1 MYDQSIQRRRHP
13 RSLRNAGRSAL
24 AAVTLLLAAAPAFAQ
39 NYPNGLSTDSV
50 DPAADA
56 QYIKKLRHH
65 LDSVR
70 RVENRPTVA
79 LVLSGGGA
87 KGAAQVGALK
97 YLEEQNIPVD
107 MVMGTSI
114 GGLIGGLYSVG
125 YTSQE
130 LRDLFCT
137 QDWGKTLTDRVD
149 PEHIPYATKLNKQK
163 YLLTVPFHYEAV
175 KKRIKRIHDNES
187 FSDGHQEEMRPDFG
201 APDDMDYGTQ
211 KGVGNFTNS
220 LPTGYAYGFNVNNLL
235 TSLTVGYQDSISFTT
250 LPKPYLCVASDMV
263 SLKAKYWTSGS
274 LKTAMRSTMS
284 IPGLFDPVRT
294 QEMIL
299 VDGGTRNN
307 YPTDVARAAGADYII
322 GIELADA
329 DPEYADVHHLG
340 NILGQF
346 IKMLGKDAYDKNIGY
361 PSVRVRP
368 ELKGFNML
376 SFNAAAVDTMI
387 LRGYK
392 AFEEKADELATIKA
406 AVGEAKPHEFR
417 KAVDISKTPVQ
428 VKSISIDDVTEYE
441 SLLLMKKIGLKAG
454 QFVNKEIMDEAMSKI
469 QATGAFESVTY
480 ALHGTE
486 EPYDLVFNCNRGPTH
501 EASTGVRIDTEEW
514 AAVMLRLGLNT
525 RKLMGSKADFT
536 ARLGRTQKVTAR
548 FSQDIPSLP
557 TINAEAYFRH
567 SSFDLF
573 DKHESKTSKDTWE
586 HSSVFGKIFL
596 SNITWTRFN
605 FELGGQYKYYAM
617 NTRRTT
623 GALIEALNPD
633 FSNTSYLGAYA
644 NATMY
649 TLDDLYYPSKGVDL
663 KLMFDADLAHL
674 GYTDFKPFL
683 APSVDFR
690 AVIPLGERVAII
702 PDIHWR
708 SCFNANGDQGY
719 SYFHQNFVGGALAG
733 RNIEQQIH
741 FVGCNSMMLMG
752 PHVGVANVDL
762 RFRLSKNLYL
772 SAQGGYVRDGQTIK
786 ELFSTFKPS
795 MYGFAGELGYDTIVG
810 PLKFAVRWSDKIGW
824 KVYATIGFDF

>member
-13 RSLRNAGRSAL
+13 RSLRNACRSAFT
-24 AAVTLLLAAAPAFAQ
+24 AVTLLLAAPAFAQ

-56 QYIKKLRHH
+56 AYIKVLRHH

-70 RVENRPTVA
+70 RVEGRPTVA

-97 YLEEQNIPVD
+97 YLEEQKIPVD
-107 MVMGTSI
+107 IVMGTSI
-114 GGLIGGLYSVG
+114 GGLIGGLYAVG
-125 YTSQE
+125 YTSGE

-137 QDWGKTLTDRVD
+137 QDWGKTLTDKVD
-149 PEHIPYATKLNKQK
+149 PEHIPYTTKIQKQK
-163 YLLTVPFHYEAV
+163 YLINVPFHYETIR
-175 KKRIKRIHDNES
+175 KKAKRVHDNES
-187 FSDGHQEEMRPDFG
+187 FSDGHQMDILPDFG
-201 APDDMDYGTQ
+201 ATDETEYSTQ

-235 TSLTVGYQDSISFTT
+235 TSLTVGYQDSISFAS

-329 DPEYADVHHLG
+329 DPEYTDVKHLG

-346 IKMLGKDAYDKNIGY
+346 IKMLGKDAYDKNIDY
-361 PSVRVRP
+361 PSVRVQP
-368 ELKGFNML
+368 VLKGFNML

-387 LRGYK
+387 LRGYR
-392 AFEEKADELATIKA
+392 AFEEKADELAAIKE
-406 AVGEAKPHEFR
+406 AVGEAKEHEFR
-417 KAVDISKTPVQ
+417 KAVDISRTPVLIR
-428 VKSISIDDVTEYE
+428 SITIDDVSDYE
-441 SLLLMKKIGLKAG
+441 SALLMKRIGLKAG
-454 QFVNKEIMDEAMSKI
+454 QYVDKATMDEAMSKI

-480 ALHGTE
+480 ALHGTA

-501 EASTGVRIDTEEW
+501 EGSIGVRIDTEEW
-514 AAVMLRLGLNT
+514 AAIMLRLGLNT
-525 RKLMGSKADFT
+525 RKLMGSKADFS

-548 FSQDIPSLP
+548 FSQDFPALP
-557 TINAEAYFRH
+557 TVNAEMDFTH
-567 SSFDLF
+567 SAFDLF
-573 DKHESKTSKDTWE
+573 SNPDSRTTKETWE
-586 HSSVFGKIFL
+586 HSAVHGKVFL
-596 SNITWTRFN
+596 SNIKGKKFN
-605 FELGGQYKYYAM
+605 FELGGQYKYFSI
-617 NTRRTT
+617 NTKRSM
-623 GALIEALNPD
+623 GAVIESLAPD
-633 FSNTSYLGAYA
+633 FNNTSYLGVYA
-644 NATMY
+644 DARLF
-649 TLDDLYYPSKGVDL
+649 TLDDLYYPSRGVSFDL
-663 KLMFDADLAHL
+663 LFDSDLAHL
-674 GYTDFKPFL
+674 GYSNFSPYL
-683 APSVDFR
+683 AGSFNFR
-690 AVIPLGERVAII
+690 GVIPIGERFAII

-708 SCFNANGDQGY
+708 SCFSADGSEMQ
-719 SYFHQNFVGGALAG
+719 SYFHENFVGGSLSG
-733 RNIEQQIH
+733 RYFEQQIN
-741 FVGCNSMMLMG
+741 FVGCNGLTSMG
-752 PHVGVANVDL
+752 PHVAVVNLDL
-762 RFRLSKNLYL
+762 RLRMTKNLYL
-772 SAQGGYVRDGQTIK
+772 SAQGGYVRSGVTFS
-786 ELFSTFKPS
+786 ELINSLQPT

-824 KVYATIGFDF
+824 KLYATIGFDF